1 MKCTLFRSR
10 PFYLHCVLI
19 DVSTVCYAMTWR
31 ATGSSGTLGYEY
43 DQGGRLVRQHD
54 EATGES
60 LTYGY
65 DRADRRI
72 LMAGAND
79 KPIKDDIEMILVP
92 AMGAFVTPN
101 IQNKEIDKGD

>member
-1 MKCTLFRSR
+1 MEMC
-10 PFYLHCVLI
+10 
-19 DVSTVCYAMTWR
+19 
-31 ATGSSGTLGYEY
+31 GY
-43 DQGGRLVRQHD
+43 QKH
-54 EATGES
+54 T
-60 LTYGY
+60 
-65 DRADRRI
+65 AD